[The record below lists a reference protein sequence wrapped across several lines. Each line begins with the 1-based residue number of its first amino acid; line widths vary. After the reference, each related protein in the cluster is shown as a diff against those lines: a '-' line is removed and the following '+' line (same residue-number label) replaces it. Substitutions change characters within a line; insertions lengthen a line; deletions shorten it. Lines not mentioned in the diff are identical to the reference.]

1 MRFSEL
7 RQKEVIN
14 ICTCKSLGCPDDLD
28 IDLKTGEAC
37 ALIVSG
43 SGRICGLFGKD
54 CEYVIPWNCIKQIGE
69 DIILVDANEEKC
81 CKSF

>member
-28 IDLKTGEAC
+28 IDLKNGEVC
-37 ALIVSG
+37 DIIVPG
-43 SGRICGLFGKD
+43 PGRVCSLFGRD
-54 CEYVIPWNCIKQIGE
+54 SEFVIPWKCIKQIGE
-69 DIILVDANEEKC
+69 DIILVDVNEDQC
-81 CKSF
+81 CKSI